1 MNSEKKIKKN
11 TPQIKKNEVVFSNNV
26 MKPSPNI
33 NNIVLKSSLATKNEE
48 ININNSNFE
57 ESKKKSNFKRD
68 ISQSNSSNRILNN
81 FKKDNNIKNINK
93 YVKNN
98 INLTDKMKK
107 ELEKD
112 NLVSSNSNS
121 SNNLTSKLKC
131 LIKKKKIF

>member
-68 ISQSNSSNRILNN
+68 ISQSNSSNRRVRLHVKYIFTYLFSNEKISLRVDNSLKRHPNLILEAPSAVLN
-81 FKKDNNIKNINK
+81 
-93 YVKNN
+93 
-98 INLTDKMKK
+98 
-107 ELEKD
+107 
-112 NLVSSNSNS
+112 NS
-121 SNNLTSKLKC
+121 SNFT
-131 LIKKKKIF
+131 IFL

>member
-131 LIKKKKIF
+131 LIKKKQIF

>member
-33 NNIVLKSSLATKNEE
+33 NNIVLKSSLATKNEK

-131 LIKKKKIF
+131 LIKKKQIF

>member
-57 ESKKKSNFKRD
+57 ESKKKV
-68 ISQSNSSNRILNN
+68 ISKEIFLNQTLQIE
-81 FKKDNNIKNINK
+81 FSI
-93 YVKNN
+93 
-98 INLTDKMKK
+98 
-107 ELEKD
+107 
-112 NLVSSNSNS
+112 
-121 SNNLTSKLKC
+121 TSKR
-131 LIKKKKIF
+131 III

>member
-121 SNNLTSKLKC
+121 TNNLTSKLKC
-131 LIKKKKIF
+131 LIKKKQIF